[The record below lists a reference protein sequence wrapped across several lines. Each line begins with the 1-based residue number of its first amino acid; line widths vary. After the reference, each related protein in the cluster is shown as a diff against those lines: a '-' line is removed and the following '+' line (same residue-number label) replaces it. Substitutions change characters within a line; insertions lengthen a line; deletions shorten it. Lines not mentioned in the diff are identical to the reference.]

1 MLSIQTILHPTDF
14 SERSENAFQLACALT
29 RDYGARLVVL
39 HVVAPL
45 SPFAY
50 GEGLPPPDPTILLR
64 EAKDHLERLEVPGAD
79 ARAERRLE
87 KGDPAAEI
95 LRVAQEIDASLIV
108 LGTHGRTGL
117 GRLLMGSVAEQ
128 VVRKAACPVLTV
140 TAPFPATVS
149 TGALRTGTHTH
160 DSLD

>member
-64 EAKDHLERLEVPGAD
+64 EAKDHLERLEVRGAD

-87 KGDPAAEI
+87 EGDPAAEI
-95 LRVAQEIDASLIV
+95 HRVAQEIDASLIV

-128 VVRKAACPVLTV
+128 VVRNAACPVLTV
-140 TAPFPATVS
+140 SAPFPGALP
-149 TGALRTGTHTH
+149 TGASPEGTVEA
-160 DSLD
+160 LPR